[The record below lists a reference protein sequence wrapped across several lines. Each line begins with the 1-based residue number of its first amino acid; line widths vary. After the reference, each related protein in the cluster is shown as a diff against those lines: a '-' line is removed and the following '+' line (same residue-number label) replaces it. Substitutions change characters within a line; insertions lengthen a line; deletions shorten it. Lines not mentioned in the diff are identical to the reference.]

1 MASNNLSGSALSLIA
16 TVIVVFVVVFTAG
29 KAWKKS

>member
-1 MASNNLSGSALSLIA
+1 VARSPGTSVVSLIA
-16 TVIVVFVVVFTAG
+16 TLLVVFVVVFTAG